1 MKKNYPTIKNRMK
14 KTMASVA
21 LLFTEGPVSTSF
33 ESIHTFKLFGQPSPF
48 EIIKSVKKACK
59 TLSKFD

>member
-1 MKKNYPTIKNRMK
+1 MK

-21 LLFTEGPVSTSF
+21 LLLTTGPVSTSN
-33 ESIHTFKLFGQPSPF
+33 ESIHTLKLFGHPSPF

>member
-1 MKKNYPTIKNRMK
+1 MKKNYPTIKKRMK

-21 LLFTEGPVSTSF
+21 LLLTTGPVSTSN
-33 ESIHTFKLFGQPSPF
+33 ESIHTLKLFGHPSPF